1 MLKTAQILR
10 RFAFGEWSGTESSLW
25 NSVLGMRTHHIE
37 SEILCTRPPESEE
50 SEERNGIVIRR
61 YPYFYPYWPLFEAD
75 RRRLDR
81 RGGNPVSLPLYR
93 HLLAARYD
101 LLHIHGDG
109 YVGLAVR
116 AAARKRNVPYIV
128 SFHRDSLAIPE
139 KERRE
144 MERPL
149 RNTFAYGRFIQLL
162 YGWRRR
168 LLADADGVVCVGET
182 EADYLREHWPLKR
195 ILRLPN
201 GVDFE
206 RFSTPVKTDVRKAF
220 NIPPYRTLLLCVSR
234 IDDRKNQKLLV
245 RFVSTLTEEGEN
257 VHALLI
263 GPPSTEYYVKELAE
277 LAKELQVEDRVTIV
291 PGLGA
296 DDERLI
302 AAYQDSDLFILPSRD
317 ETFGIVVLEAW
328 SAGLPVIASAVG
340 GLKQLVRDGENGLL
354 FEPDNLGSLLNAYRT
369 LSRYG
374 LKDKLA
380 STGRREASARYSY
393 TATSSRL
400 ADFYRESIEERRN
413 S

>member
-10 RFAFGEWSGTESSLW
+10 RFAFDEWGGTENSLW
-25 NSVLGMRTHHIE
+25 NSVFGLRSHNID
-37 SEILCTRPPESEE
+37 SQILSTTAMAPVEF
-50 SEERNGIVIRR
+50 EERGGIEIRR
-61 YPYFYPYWPLFEAD
+61 FPYYYPYWPLSEED
-75 RRRLDR
+75 KHRLDR

-93 HLLAARYD
+93 YLQSTDFD
-101 LLHIHGDG
+101 LLHVHSSGRIAGM
-109 YVGLAVR
+109 VR
-116 AAARKRNVPYIV
+116 AAAKQRKIPYIV
-128 SFHRDSLAIPE
+128 SFHRGYLQTPE

-149 RNTFAYGRFIQLL
+149 RHTFSCGRFIELV
-162 YGWRRR
+162 YGWRRKFIS
-168 LLADADGVVCVGET
+168 DADGIVCVGEG
-182 EADYLREHWPLKR
+182 EADFLRERWPNKR

-201 GVDFE
+201 GVDYE
-206 RFSTPVKTDVRKAF
+206 RFATPVKTNVRKAF
-220 NIPPYRTLLLCVSR
+220 GIPPYRTLLLCVSR
-234 IDDRKNQKLLV
+234 IDDQKNQKLLV

-263 GPPSTEYYVKELAE
+263 GPPSTDYYLKELTE
-277 LAKELQVEDRVTIV
+277 LAKELQVDDRVTIV

-302 AAYQDSDLFILPSRD
+302 AAYQDSDVFIMPSRD

-328 SAGLPVIASAVG
+328 SAGLPVLASAVG

-380 STGRREASARYSY
+380 ANARREAETRYSY
-393 TATSSRL
+393 NTMSSRL
-400 ADFYRESIEERRN
+400 AEFYRESIEERN
-413 S
+413 A

>member
-1 MLKTAQILR
+1 MLKTAQIVR
-10 RFAFGEWSGTESSLW
+10 RFAFDEWGGSQSSLW
-25 NSVLGMRTHHIE
+25 NSVLGMRAHHIE
-37 SEILCTRPPESEE
+37 SDILCTRASSVRE
-50 SEERNGIVIRR
+50 SEERNGIPILR
-61 YPYFYPYWPLFEAD
+61 YPYFYPYWPLTEAD

-81 RGGNPVSLPLYR
+81 RGGNPVSIPLYR
-93 HLLAARYD
+93 YLLTTRYD
-101 LLHIHGDG
+101 LLHTHDNG
-109 YVGLAVR
+109 YIGLSVR
-116 AAARKRNVPYIV
+116 AAAKRRNIPYIV

-149 RNTFAYGRFIQLL
+149 RNTFAYGRFVQML

-168 LLADADGVVCVGET
+168 FIADADGVVCVGES
-182 EADYLREHWPLKR
+182 EAGFLREHWPLKR
-195 ILRLPN
+195 VLRLPN

-206 RFSTPVKTDVRKAF
+206 RFSTPVKTNIRKAF
-220 NIPPYRTLLLCVSR
+220 DIPPYRTLLLCVSR

-263 GPPSTEYYVKELAE
+263 GPPSTEYYVKELAD

-296 DDERLI
+296 DDERLV
-302 AAYQDSDLFILPSRD
+302 AAYQDSDVFILPSRD

-380 STGRREASARYSY
+380 STARREASARYSY
-393 TATSSRL
+393 AAMSSRL